1 MNIQLITHVGTEQSR
16 TPPVPMPD
24 RIMAPVADSAV
35 AANKSQSVDQNAR
48 KDSEKKKDVSESQLN
63 ESVKNLN
70 DYMQQSHRA
79 LQFVLDKDSG
89 MTIIKVLDSETNK
102 VIRQIPSEEVVEMSK
117 QLAKGAGMI
126 VKEQV

>member
-1 MNIQLITHVGTEQSR
+1 MNIQLITHVGAEQSR

-24 RIMAPVADSAV
+24 RIMTPVADV
-35 AANKSQSVDQNAR
+35 AANKSLSVDQNTR
-48 KDSEKKKDVSESQLN
+48 KDTEKKKDVSESQLN

-89 MTIIKVLDSETNK
+89 MTIIKVLDAETNK